1 MVGQEL
7 KVKKHKFAVSFNDPK
22 DGPGTTIDYN
32 VFLGS
37 KANQACLDEL
47 SGWLN
52 DTTPK
57 ERIAELNEQLAHSKE
72 KTGKVFMQ
80 LKVSSSDAEAK
91 AAKLNELKDKAM
103 ALSGMSKM
111 FNPMIKAEGN
121 MILVGIEIVAEER

>member
-1 MVGQEL
+1 M
-7 KVKKHKFAVSFNDPK
+7 
-22 DGPGTTIDYN
+22 
-32 VFLGS
+32 
-37 KANQACLDEL
+37 
-47 SGWLN
+47 N

-103 ALSGMSKM
+103 VASGMSKM
-111 FNPMIKAEGN
+111 FNPIIKAEGN
-121 MILVGIEIVAEER
+121 MILVGIEIVAEERQLYKKAISKFIEEQGLGDLFEMFKEVDQSISF